1 MFQSIYKALLFRYNA
16 SVSEDQQYLSRQKHK
31 ELESELENLTSVR
44 RREIAES
51 LEQAKSLGDLR
62 ENSEYQEAR
71 AAQAALEERIA
82 YLSGVLRNAVIVDS
96 HHSTK
101 VEVGS
106 TCKILRTGSKEEKIV
121 RVVGSSE
128 ADILSNKI
136 SNESPIGLAMMGKKK
151 GETFEVKTGKGIFEY
166 RVIDIE

>member
-1 MFQSIYKALLFRYNA
+1 MST
-16 SVSEDQQYLSRQKHK
+16 ETEYLSQEKFK
-31 ELESELENLTSVR
+31 QMEAELEELSTTR
-44 RREIAES
+44 RKEIAEA

-82 YLSGVLRNAVIVDS
+82 YLSGVLKRAVIVDS

-106 TCKILRTGSKEEKIV
+106 TVRIARATSKEEQIV
-121 RVVGSSE
+121 QVVGSSE
-128 ADILSNKI
+128 ADIASSKV
-136 SNESPIGLAMMGKKK
+136 SNESPIGKSMMGKKK
-151 GETFEVKTGKGIFEY
+151 GEITLC
-166 RVIDIE
+166 R

>member
-1 MFQSIYKALLFRYNA
+1 MLRAIITYNMA
-16 SVSEDQQYLSRQKHK
+16 NDEYLSQEKFDQLEK
-31 ELESELENLTSVR
+31 ELDELSTTR
-44 RREIAES
+44 RREIAEA

-71 AAQAALEERIA
+71 AAQASLEERIA
-82 YLSGVLRNAVIVDS
+82 YLTSVLKRAVIVDS

-106 TCKILRTGSKEEKIV
+106 TVRISRAGNGEEQLLQ
-121 RVVGSSE
+121 VVGSSE
-128 ADILSNKI
+128 ADIASGKV
-136 SNESPIGLAMMGKKK
+136 SNESPVGRAMMGKKK
-151 GETFEVKTGKGIFEY
+151 GDAFEVKTGKGLFEY

>member
-1 MFQSIYKALLFRYNA
+1 MTTNK
-16 SVSEDQQYLSRQKHK
+16 EYLSQEKYK
-31 ELESELENLTSVR
+31 EIELELEELSTNR

-82 YLSGVLRNAVIVDS
+82 YLSDVLKRAVIVQS

-106 TCKILRTGSKEEKIV
+106 TVRISKAGSKEEKLL
-121 RVVGSSE
+121 RLVGSSE
-128 ADILSNKI
+128 ANVAEGKV
-136 SNESPIGLAMMGKKK
+136 SNESPIGMAMMGKKK
-151 GETFEVKTGKGIFEY
+151 GESFHVKTLKGLTEY
-166 RVIDIE
+166 NIIDIE

>member
-1 MFQSIYKALLFRYNA
+1 MAND
-16 SVSEDQQYLSRQKHK
+16 EEYLSKEK
-31 ELESELENLTSVR
+31 FAELERELNELSTTKR
-44 RREIAES
+44 KEIAEA

-82 YLSGVLRNAVIVDS
+82 YLAGVIKRAVIVDS

-106 TCKILRTGSKEEKIV
+106 TV
-121 RVVGSSE
+121 RIKRVGGDGEQTLQVVGSSE
-128 ADILSNKI
+128 ADISGGKV
-136 SNESPIGLAMMGKKK
+136 SNESPIGKAMMGKKK
-151 GETFEVKTGKGIFEY
+151 GDKFQVKTGKGLFEY
-166 RVIDIE
+166 QIIEIE